1 MIRKISILA
10 SLIASLIIAGCT
22 KQEVP
27 VVEYLDVTA
36 NNISG
41 NWKLAKW
48 GNSELTDGTYMYV
61 KFTRNGKTFDMWQN
75 MDSFSNIPH
84 YSFGNFN
91 ILIDEE
97 RGAYIIGEYLPQD
110 TGFWKHNY
118 LVKDLT
124 KDTMTWV
131 AMDDE
136 NFVQHFVRVDS
147 IPYEESSDK

>member
-10 SLIASLIIAGCT
+10 SVIIAAMMFSACS
-22 KQEVP
+22 KQVTP
-27 VVEYLDVTA
+27 TVEYLEVNA

-41 NWKLAKW
+41 NWKLDKW
-48 GNSELTDGTYMYV
+48 NGSDMASGTYMYV
-61 KFTRNGKTFDMWQN
+61 KFVRNGTTFDMWQN

-147 IPYEESSDK
+147 IPYEESKK